1 MSLADF
7 QPPASD
13 APIDWALAYASAG
26 MAIFPVGANKKPL
39 TAHGLKDAS
48 TNDTAIR
55 SWWRKWRHA
64 DIGWAVPADVVVV
77 DLGQKGS
84 SDGLRDFQTE
94 QGVSADD
101 VETPQASTPSGG
113 RHLIF
118 SANGTAYRNGVRI
131 NGHAV
136 DLRTEGGHIVLPGP
150 KDGRRWLKPLTT
162 PLKPVP
168 AWIAPK
174 PHRTPPRV
182 APHAFA
188 ATPYGRKAL
197 DRACEE
203 IRCAPNGAQEPTLNR
218 ECFSIGGLIAGG
230 QLDHDPAV
238 ARLIEAAHAMP
249 AHAEPWG
256 DLSEKVRRSVADGMR
271 HPRRPPEGREGPTVK
286 EFRGRPTIILRVG
299 ETERIV
305 DEIESALI
313 AADRGLYQRGGFI
326 VAAGFDRMPTWDGR
340 TVELQVIEEQGDYAL
355 LEDIQ
360 AVAKFVKPA
369 RTAKVGGEKFKLCA
383 PPIALVR
390 TLKQRRH
397 RLRLPTLVGVVN
409 CPFIKANGELVTKP
423 GFDPKSGILFAA
435 GDAAFPSIPDRP
447 TKGDAERA
455 LARLRR
461 LIATFDFVTPDDQ
474 AVALSL
480 ILTAISRPAMPFVPL
495 HGFTAPVAGAGKS
508 MLVDIASILATG
520 HEAGVSAL
528 NGNLEEAHKH
538 LSALLMRGDQ
548 IIALDNCEHP
558 LEGVLLNQTLTQTRL
573 ELRILGELKLVTAR
587 CASVVAAT
595 GNNLVVKGDMTR
607 RALVG
612 KLDPKVARPELREFD
627 YDPIDDAKTNRCE
640 LVTAAL
646 TVLRAYHVAGRPNR
660 VPPLDSFKEWSKTV
674 REPLLWL
681 GAGDPVKT
689 MERTRKTDPVLKSLR
704 AVMRAWFEAFTVS
717 PTTARMAT
725 AEADSRPALHDALI
739 AVVGR
744 AGKIDGRM
752 FGNWLA
758 KHSDC
763 VVDIADEGGEP
774 AFFAFEQAGDR
785 SGVALWRLAE
795 RQK

>member
-1 MSLADF
+1 MLKPPDANLILREQGADALRSVIDNTPPEPVTTSV
-7 QPPASD
+7 QPNTGGD
-13 APIDWALAYASAG
+13 
-26 MAIFPVGANKKPL
+26 
-39 TAHGLKDAS
+39 
-48 TNDTAIR
+48 
-55 SWWRKWRHA
+55 
-64 DIGWAVPADVVVV
+64 AVPEIE
-77 DLGQKGS
+77 L
-84 SDGLRDFQTE
+84 DFARTASHP
-94 QGVSADD
+94 SAK
-101 VETPQASTPSGG
+101 P
-113 RHLIF
+113 
-118 SANGTAYRNGVRI
+118 NGV
-131 NGHAV
+131 
-136 DLRTEGGHIVLPGP
+136 
-150 KDGRRWLKPLTT
+150 GRRLEDYSPTSM
-162 PLKPVP
+162 
-168 AWIAPK
+168 
-174 PHRTPPRV
+174 PR
-182 APHAFA
+182 
-188 ATPYGRKAL
+188 
-197 DRACEE
+197 
-203 IRCAPNGAQEPTLNR
+203 
-218 ECFSIGGLIAGG
+218 
-230 QLDHDPAV
+230 
-238 ARLIEAAHAMP
+238 
-249 AHAEPWG
+249 
-256 DLSEKVRRSVADGMR
+256 
-271 HPRRPPEGREGPTVK
+271 PRR
-286 EFRGRPTIILRVG
+286 RPTIILRVA

-305 DEIESALI
+305 DEIETALI
-313 AADRGLYQRGGFI
+313 ASDRGLYQRGGFI
-326 VAAGFDRMPTWDGR
+326 VLAGFDRMPTWDGR
-340 TVELQVIEEQGDYAL
+340 AVELQVIEEQGDFAL
-355 LEDIQ
+355 LEDVE

-369 RTAKVGGEKFKLCA
+369 RTAKVGGEQFKLCA

-397 RLRLPTLVGVVN
+397 RLRLPTLVGIVN

-423 GFDPKSGILFAA
+423 GFDPKTGILFAA
-435 GDAAFPSIPDRP
+435 RGAAFPSIPDRP
-447 TKGDAERA
+447 TKGEAERA

-461 LIATFDFVTPDDQ
+461 LIATFDFVTADDE

-480 ILTAISRPAMPFVPL
+480 ILTAISRPAMPFAPL

-508 MLVDIASILATG
+508 MLVDIASILATC
-520 HEAGVSAL
+520 HEAGVAAL

-558 LEGVLLNQTLTQTRL
+558 LEGVLLNQTLTQARL
-573 ELRILGELKLVTAR
+573 ELRILGESKLVTAR

-660 VPPLDSFKEWSKTV
+660 VPPLDSFREWSKTV

-681 GAGDPVKT
+681 DAGDPVKT
-689 MERTRKTDPVLKSLR
+689 MERTRKTDPVLRSLR
-704 AVMRAWFEAFTVS
+704 GVMRAWFEAFTVS
-717 PTTARMAT
+717 PATARMAA
-725 AEADSRPALHDALI
+725 AEADSRPALHDALM

-744 AGKIDGRM
+744 AGKVDGRM

-758 KHSDC
+758 KHSDR
-763 VVDIADEGGEP
+763 VVDIAEEGAEP